1 MQRRKFIKLLGG
13 AAVTWPLAARAQQSA
28 MPVIGFLYAASGLAS
43 EKRLAAFGQGLAETG
58 YTEGQNVS
66 ILKTGA
72 DGKFDRLP
80 SLVADLIRR
89 QVNVIVVPQSSVAA
103 IAAHDATKV
112 IPIIFSVTV
121 DPVRLGL
128 VASLSRPGGNAT
140 GVNSFSSEL
149 SAKRLGL
156 LRELLPNSKAVALLF
171 NPATP
176 ANEAAVREVH
186 ASAAT
191 LGLQIRVVNAS
202 TSGEID
208 LAFATL
214 ARERPDALLVIND
227 PLFTSRNTQIV
238 LLAARHTI
246 PAMLTQREYAELG
259 GLMSYGTNTADAYRQ
274 IGVYTGRVLK
284 GAKPADLP
292 VVQSSKFEFVIN
304 LQAAKALGLEIPP
317 TLLARADEVIE

>member
-1 MQRRKFIKLLGG
+1 MKRREFIAGLGG
-13 AAVTWPLAARAQQSA
+13 LAVWPFVAHAQQSA
-28 MPVIGFLYAASGLAS
+28 MPVVGFLYAASGLAS
-43 EKRLAAFGQGLAETG
+43 EKRLAAFRHGLAETG

-80 SLVADLIRR
+80 SLVTDLIRL
-89 QVNVIVVPQSSVAA
+89 QVSVIVVPQSSVAA
-103 IAAHDATKV
+103 TAAHNATKV
-112 IPIIFSVTV
+112 IPIIFSVTA
-121 DPVRLGL
+121 DPVKLGL
-128 VASLSRPGGNAT
+128 VASLARPGGNAT
-140 GVNSFSSEL
+140 GIYNFSTAL
-149 SAKRLGL
+149 AAKRLGL
-156 LRELLPNSKAVALLF
+156 LRELLPSSKAVAVLF

-176 ANEAAVREVH
+176 ANEAAVQEART
-186 ASAAT
+186 SAVT
-191 LGLQIRVVNAS
+191 LGLQIRIVNAS

-227 PLFTSRNTQIV
+227 PLFVSRNTQIV

-246 PAMLTQREYAELG
+246 PAMLTQREFAEAG
-259 GLMSYGTNTADAYRQ
+259 GLMSYGANSADAYRQ
-274 IGVYTGRVLK
+274 IGLYTGRVLK

>member
-1 MQRRKFIKLLGG
+1 MRRRQFFGVLGG
-13 AAVTWPLAARAQQSA
+13 AAASWSLSAHAQQSA
-28 MPVIGFLYAASGLAS
+28 IPVIGFLYAASGLAS
-43 EKRLAAFGQGLAETG
+43 EKRLAAFRHGLAETG
-58 YTEGQNVS
+58 YIEDQNVS

-103 IAAHDATKV
+103 TAAHNATKV
-112 IPIIFSVTV
+112 IPIIFSVTA

-128 VASLSRPGGNAT
+128 VASLARPGGNAT
-140 GVNSFSSEL
+140 GIYNFSTEL
-149 SAKRLGL
+149 AAKRLGL
-156 LRELLPNSKAVALLF
+156 LRELLPSSKAVAVLF

-176 ANEAAVREVH
+176 ANEAAVQEVR

-191 LGLQIRVVNAS
+191 LGLQIRIVNAG

-227 PLFTSRNTQIV
+227 PLFVSRNTQIV

-246 PAMLTQREYAELG
+246 PAMLTQREFAEAG

-274 IGVYTGRVLK
+274 IGVYAGRVLK

>member
-1 MQRRKFIKLLGG
+1 
-13 AAVTWPLAARAQQSA
+13 
-28 MPVIGFLYAASGLAS
+28 LAS
-43 EKRLAAFGQGLAETG
+43 EKRLAAFRHGLAETG
-58 YTEGQNVS
+58 YIEDQNVS

-103 IAAHDATKV
+103 TAAHNATKV
-112 IPIIFSVTV
+112 IPIIFSVTA

-128 VASLSRPGGNAT
+128 VASLARPGGNAT
-140 GVNSFSSEL
+140 GIYNFSTEL
-149 SAKRLGL
+149 AAKRLGL
-156 LRELLPNSKAVALLF
+156 LRELLPSSKAVAVLF

-176 ANEAAVREVH
+176 ANEAAVQEVR

-191 LGLQIRVVNAS
+191 LGLQIRIVNAG

-227 PLFTSRNTQIV
+227 PLFVSRNTQIV

-246 PAMLTQREYAELG
+246 PAMLTQREFAEAG
-259 GLMSYGTNTADAYRQ
+259 GLMSYGANSADAYRQ
-274 IGVYTGRVLK
+274 IGLYTGRVLK